1 MKLYLLPVFLFF
13 YVNFM
18 FSQENINTSGGNA
31 TGSGSSSY
39 TVGQLLVT
47 TNVANNGSAS
57 QGIQQSIELFTLANP
72 NTKTFDLEATTFPNP
87 TKDRVILS
95 ILNTEIEK
103 FNYSIFD
110 INGRLLKKGTTH
122 TQLTTIN
129 IQIFP
134 TGIYLL
140 KVHQHKKQLKVFK
153 IIKN

>member
-1 MKLYLLPVFLFF
+1 
-13 YVNFM
+13 M

-31 TGSGSSSY
+31 SGSGSSSY

-47 TNVANNGSAS
+47 NNVANNGSAS

-72 NTKTFDLEATTFPNP
+72 NTKTFALEATTFPNP
-87 TKDRVILS
+87 TKDSVILS
-95 ILNTEIEK
+95 ISNTEIEK
-103 FNYSIFD
+103 FDFSIFD
-110 INGRLLKKGTTH
+110 IHGRLLKKGTTH

-129 IQIFP
+129 IQTFP

-140 KVHQHKKQLKVFK
+140 RVHHQKKQLKVFK